1 MQGRFLPGSALWELW
16 YFVVCCHSWEG
27 GGLPSKKRIKFRKKG
42 LTKGGVSGNIHGRLE
57 RGGRRERL
65 RAKGKKFR
73 KKFLTKRA
81 GCGSIEKLRLR
92 AKGLEREQRVP
103 CKLNNVNQET
113 PWTKEKECFERRAKK
128 QPTEKILELEARSE

>member
-1 MQGRFLPGSALWELW
+1 MRNRAAIRFLI
-16 YFVVCCHSWEG
+16 
-27 GGLPSKKRIKFRKKG
+27 KKTEKRG
-42 LTKGGVSGNIHGRLE
+42 LTKGGVSGNIHGHLE

-81 GCGSIEKLRLR
+81 GCGNIEKLRLR